1 MGTLSAQGGES
12 CNQSTDHPYRPGNLG
27 LNVARNGSFSYE
39 IPLFGRMLSALF
51 NEIGRR

>member
-1 MGTLSAQGGES
+1 MGTLSALEGES
-12 CNQSTDHPYRPGNLG
+12 YNLSTDCPCQPGNLG
-27 LNVARNGSFSYE
+27 LNVARNGSFSCK

>member
-1 MGTLSAQGGES
+1 MGTLSALGGES
-12 CNQSTDHPYRPGNLG
+12 YNLSTDCPHQHGNLD
-27 LNVARNGSFSYE
+27 LNVARNGSFSCK